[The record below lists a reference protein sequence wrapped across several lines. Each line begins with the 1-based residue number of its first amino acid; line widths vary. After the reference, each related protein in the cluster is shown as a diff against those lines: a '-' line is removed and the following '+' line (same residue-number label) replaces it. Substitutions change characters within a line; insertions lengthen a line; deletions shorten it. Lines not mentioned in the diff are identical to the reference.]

1 MKDITLKMTGRQCFP
16 DSEED
21 MMEFITDGKLYEKDG
36 ATYIVYDETEV
47 SGMAGCKTTLK
58 ITDTALRMKRIG
70 NVGFGAELYFEK
82 GRRFNSIYQTPYGPM
97 GVEIL
102 TKAVDAQLDEEKC
115 GKVDIEYDVS
125 MEGASE
131 SKNRL
136 TIDIS

>member
-1 MKDITLKMTGRQCFP
+1 MKDITLKMTGKQCFT

-21 MMEFITDGKLYEKDG
+21 LLEFITEGKLFEKDG

-47 SGMAGCKTTLK
+47 SGMEGCKTTLK

-70 NVGFGAELYFEK
+70 EVGFGTELYFEK
-82 GRRFNSIYQTPYGPM
+82 GRRFSSIYHTPYGPM
-97 GVEIL
+97 GIEIL
-102 TKAVDAQLDEEKC
+102 TKEVDTQLDENKK

-125 MEGASE
+125 MEGVNE

>member
-1 MKDITLKMTGRQCFP
+1 MKDITLKMTGRQCFS

-21 MMEFITDGKLYEKDG
+21 MMEFVTDGKLYEKDG

-82 GRRFNSIYQTPYGPM
+82 GRRFNSMYQTPYGLM

-102 TKAVDAQLDEEKC
+102 TKAVDAQLNDEKC

-131 SKNRL
+131 SRNRL